1 MPGKRGGLSPVIR
14 SQAPKGGEASD
25 AVSALIVAL
34 DMMFKRTT
42 KDKATDVDHAPR
54 SMTLTTGH
62 AYLPPCFRWQDSSFK
77 YNRHIKLITDE
88 RLSVVGMGVMAI
100 FKQGARL
107 SRKMQ
112 MVAFR
117 MHIHDCVPEVFHC
130 SRRC

>member
-62 AYLPPCFRWQDSSFK
+62 AYLPPCFRWQDSSLK

-88 RLSVVGMGVMAI
+88 RLSVVGCDGHLQAGGQA
-100 FKQGARL
+100 FTKNANGSFPHAHPRL
-107 SRKMQ
+107 L
-112 MVAFR
+112 
-117 MHIHDCVPEVFHC
+117 P
-130 SRRC
+130 